1 MAHRP
6 HTPALPRL
14 AKAVPVS
21 LLAVGAAHVILSD
34 TLGLGLVAEA
44 STALGSP
51 TGYSSD
57 QAFTTALMNTVLV
70 LPIVLWIGMRVTG
83 ERRTGPML
91 LIGTATWLVVVWRGI
106 DTITDTLGGILPLD
120 SLALAVAVIA
130 LSSLVRRRSPAPASA
145 PAPVSAPAP
154 APVSGAA
161 PSAPADPSA
170 SSAPIRPENVSE
182 TTPAS

>member
-44 STALGSP
+44 SSALGSP

-57 QAFTTALMNTVLV
+57 QAFTTALMNTALV

-91 LIGTATWLVVVWRGI
+91 LIGTATWLVVVWRGV

-130 LSSLVRRRSPAPASA
+130 LSSLVRRRSPAPAPS
-145 PAPVSAPAP
+145 PAPVTVPAP
-154 APVSGAA
+154 ASGAA
-161 PSAPADPSA
+161 PSAPASPPA